1 MKASR
6 FMVVFSGLS
15 LFFAASG
22 CGLSKE
28 EREAKERARIEAEE
42 ASLRDAA
49 IANKAITGMNQKLG
63 RKPPDLDLGVAP
75 AKKPAP
81 VSPVEHKP

>member
-6 FMVVFSGLS
+6 FIIISGG
-15 LFFAASG
+15 LFLILATTG
-22 CGLSKE
+22 CGPSKA

-42 ASLRDAA
+42 AADREAA
-49 IANKAITGMNQKLG
+49 LANKAITGMNKKLG
-63 RKPPDLDLGVAP
+63 RKPPDLDLGVTP

-81 VSPVEHKP
+81 VAPVEAKP